1 MGKVNRNFKASVFSH
16 LFGEPEKELE
26 LYNAFS
32 DEPCPPGTPVTDLTL
47 SDVLFMDR
55 VNDLAFLVAARLVA
69 FREQQSTINWN
80 APLRLLMYA
89 GRVYERFADSRVMY
103 SERRIE
109 IPAPEF
115 HVLYNGEKPFP
126 DKTVLRLSDM
136 YGQAATREAG
146 LELVATVY
154 NIGKGHN
161 EDLVRRSESL
171 SGYVE
176 FVSMTRGY
184 ERDGMTRAKAVER
197 AIREC
202 ISLGILAEYLKNN
215 GSEVSNMLLQEWNWD
230 DARAVWERDA
240 EARGEARAETR
251 ADQKWQ
257 AVVADKDAALAGKDA
272 EIARLKALLGDMK
285 Q

>member
-1 MGKVNRNFKASVFSH
+1 MSKVNRNFKASVFSH
-16 LFGEPEKELE
+16 LFGEPDKELE

-32 DEPCPPGTPVTDLTL
+32 EVQYPPETPVTDLTL

-55 VNDLAFLVAARLVA
+55 VNDLAFVVATRLVA

-89 GRVYERFADSRVMY
+89 GRVYERFADSNHLY
-103 SERRIE
+103 SEKRIV

-115 HVLYNGEKPFP
+115 HVLYNGVKPFP

-136 YGQAATREAG
+136 YGQPEAGEPG
-146 LELVATVY
+146 LELVVTAY
-154 NIGKGHN
+154 NINKGHN
-161 EDLVRRSESL
+161 EESVRRSESL

-176 FVSMTRGY
+176 FVAMARGY
-184 ERDGMTRAKAVER
+184 ERDGMPRAKAVER
-197 AIREC
+197 AVREC
-202 ISLGILAEYLKNN
+202 IDLGILAEYLNDY
-215 GSEVSNMLLQEWNWD
+215 GSEVSNMLLNEWNWD

-240 EARGEARAETR
+240 REEAREEESE
-251 ADQKWQ
+251 KWK
-257 AVVADKDAALAGKDA
+257 AVVAEKDAALAKRDA
-272 EIARLKALLGDMK
+272 EIARMKALLDGMK